1 MNERT
6 LYPASW
12 RSRVN
17 IGRVDLV
24 VIQYQTVTVG
34 STGDDAWRMPV
45 SDSIACSGV
54 RLLGIIGWARSGILT
69 AGAVEQRNQVK

>member
-17 IGRVDLV
+17 
-24 VIQYQTVTVG
+24 VG
-34 STGDDAWRMPV
+34 SMDLDA
-45 SDSIACSGV
+45 GV
-54 RLLGIIGWARSGILT
+54 VLERLLGSEVARNLRV
-69 AGAVEQRNQVK
+69 GAQCHLYGECG